1 MKMKQILPLMSALL
15 LAGTLSAQVSI
26 VPGSTYSENFS
37 GLGTASGT
45 WVDNTTL
52 PGWYASLSNTTAG
65 TVGPYTTAY
74 TASAGGSTS
83 STTLYALGSSGS
95 SERALGG
102 FPNTVNF
109 GLLGWRLVNS
119 SDTLIDGLTLT
130 YDGEQWR
137 RDTTVDSYINV
148 SYKVFAPGTGGLDSL
163 EGWTA
168 APASLTF
175 TPPTTGTGGAISG
188 NDDANR
194 AAGLTA
200 TFTEINLQPGD
211 EVWFKWTLFKI
222 SGGNI
227 VMGIDDVVVDNIVT
241 AVPEPGMLALLLLGG
256 LGLACGRQYSN
267 G

>member
-1 MKMKQILPLMSALL
+1 MKQILPLMSAWL

-26 VPGSTYSENFS
+26 APDGNYSQNFS
-37 GLGTASGT
+37 GLGSASST

-52 PGWYASLSNTTAG
+52 LGWYASISNAPTGA
-65 TVGPYTTAY
+65 VGPYTTAY

-102 FPNTVNF
+102 FPNTENF

-137 RDTTVDSYINV
+137 RDTTVNSHINV
-148 SYKVFAPGTGGLDSL
+148 SYKIFASGTGGLDSL
-163 EGWTA
+163 ENWTA

-200 TFTEINLQPGD
+200 VFTDLNLQPND
-211 EVWFKWTLFKI
+211 EIWFKWTLYKI

-227 VMGIDDVVVDNIVT
+227 VMGIDNVAVDNIVT
-241 AVPEPGMLALLLLGG
+241 VVPEPGMLALLLLGA
-256 LGLACGRQYSN
+256 LGLACGRRHSN
-267 G
+267 V